1 MWLWTR
7 SSAIAATARVS
18 VTSSVDGLTKYSP
31 IYYIWGNRNR
41 NLERDLLLVLIFI
54 SLTELSTHEIL
65 YTNMLYLL
73 TRWTVSK
80 ADLINNVEPI
90 TMSYQLYY
98 YYIHAI
104 RLHNKRLGKWSRIF
118 SRFFTTKPYSLR
130 MSIQG
135 TRSRSGVTVI
145 NVRWTSWAVAR
156 CRARCSVSLE
166 FYWHSQSHSTS
177 C

>member
-1 MWLWTR
+1 MTLVQQTVNNVQIRDDVIVTR

-73 TRWTVSK
+73 TR
-80 ADLINNVEPI
+80 
-90 TMSYQLYY
+90 
-98 YYIHAI
+98 
-104 RLHNKRLGKWSRIF
+104 
-118 SRFFTTKPYSLR
+118 
-130 MSIQG
+130 
-135 TRSRSGVTVI
+135 
-145 NVRWTSWAVAR
+145 
-156 CRARCSVSLE
+156 
-166 FYWHSQSHSTS
+166 
-177 C
+177 